1 METPHYKTGSPNV
14 QGLGTIDVDEDL
26 KKSPLMR
33 GVTSMS
39 MATAALGPHNL
50 GSAEVSRDSK

>member
-1 METPHYKTGSPNV
+1 M